1 MWTGFI
7 FCLSVIIYC
16 KKTMSFE
23 EIKTSNLVGKEE
35 GGICYEKLEIET
47 NMQLS
52 NEGIAAMRPD

>member
-7 FCLSVIIYC
+7 FCLSVIIYR
-16 KKTMSFE
+16 KETMSYE

-47 NMQLS
+47 NM
-52 NEGIAAMRPD
+52 

>member
-7 FCLSVIIYC
+7 FGFSVIIYC
-16 KKTMSFE
+16 KKTMSYE

-47 NMQLS
+47 NM
-52 NEGIAAMRPD
+52 

>member
-16 KKTMSFE
+16 KKTMSYE

-47 NMQLS
+47 NM
-52 NEGIAAMRPD
+52 